1 MKTAGILLLVLC
13 LACMAGTAYLYLTSN
28 LTVTDIR
35 CTACAAEDQ
44 AALFQELSR
53 QISANAFTGTPF
65 DTAELRDARD
75 YQFLEYTL
83 SVRNATFLK
92 AELLEIQ
99 ITPMKG
105 DVLQI
110 GDLSPH
116 DLAPRSKGT
125 LSAVILTPKSMH
137 NIREITLTYYLGGL
151 PFSERLTYSN

>member
-13 LACMAGTAYLYLTSN
+13 LACAAGTAYLYLTSN
-28 LTVTDIR
+28 LTVTEIR

-44 AALFQELSR
+44 AALFQELRR
-53 QISANAFTGTPF
+53 QISADTFAGTPF
-65 DTAELRDARD
+65 DTANLGDAGD

-83 SVRNATFLK
+83 FIRNATFLK
-92 AELLEIQ
+92 AELLEVQ

-116 DLAPRSKGT
+116 DLAPRTGGT
-125 LSAVILTPKSMH
+125 VAATILTSKSMH

-151 PFSERLTYSN
+151 PFSERLTYSD